1 MPSIN
6 AFIKNS
12 LNENINDSSKHL
24 YSFIKSKQIN
34 NIGVAPF
41 KSNKLFYIYSQ
52 KKTRSLNSQFMSV
65 FARDKDYIPQI
76 HAKYAENSIINI
88 EASSDG
94 TVKLLQQLT

>member
-1 MPSIN
+1 MQWKLNRKMLVYMPSIN

-52 KKTRSLNSQFMSV
+52 KKLEV
-65 FARDKDYIPQI
+65 
-76 HAKYAENSIINI
+76 
-88 EASSDG
+88 
-94 TVKLLQQLT
+94 LTHNL